1 MMQRWLGLE
10 TRRRPSDGAVP
21 GAAVLIALVATM
33 GVVLA
38 GVSLSAEKPYET
50 VRADSTYLRGD
61 WTLCGNDVVWPVPSS
76 PPACWRPYADT
87 SPFNQEIPADAR
99 VAANSAEV
107 VRRLLGFGPLQH
119 LTAGDAGTAHDYGR
133 PTYFNHPSDP
143 VFRVHCTEPWGVC
156 PVEGLEVRIPDAARV
171 PGGSDGHLSVVD
183 QVSGWEYDFWRV
195 QSKPA
200 GGGELVVAWG
210 GETRIDGDGLGS
222 YAVAARFGTL
232 GGTLRAEELLA
243 GQINHALAISVRC
256 DSGKFVY
263 PASHTSTP
271 CAAEGLPN
279 TDAPA
284 LGTRFQLAMTPAQ
297 IDALAV
303 PEYRKTVLLA
313 MARYGMY
320 VADTG
325 GTWGIVKESALVTT
339 SFGLEDRW
347 VRFARSVGAP
357 YWAPDHRYV
366 INIRDGVD
374 WARYLRVI
382 DPCVTRRTC

>member
-1 MMQRWLGLE
+1 M
-10 TRRRPSDGAVP
+10 RREVLSLRARSDGAVP
-21 GAAVLIALVATM
+21 GAAIIISLVVTM
-33 GVVLA
+33 GVVFA
-38 GVSLSAEKPYET
+38 GVSLSAEQRYET
-50 VRADSTYLRGD
+50 ARAESVPLRGD
-61 WTLCGNDVVWPVPSS
+61 WTLCGSDVLWAGPSS

-107 VRRLLGFGPLQH
+107 VKRLLGFGPLQH
-119 LTAGDAGTAHDYGR
+119 LTAGDAGTANDYGR
-133 PTYFNHPSDP
+133 PTYFNYPSDP
-143 VFRVHCTEPWGVC
+143 VFRVHCIERWGVC

-171 PGGSDGHLSVVD
+171 PGGTDGHLSVVD
-183 QVSGWEYDFWRV
+183 QASGWEYDFWRV
-195 QSKPA
+195 QSKPP
-200 GGGELVVAWG
+200 GGGELVAAWG

-232 GGTLRAEELLA
+232 AGTLRAEELQA
-243 GQINHALAISVRC
+243 GQINHALAISVHC
-256 DSGKFVY
+256 DSGSFVY
-263 PASHTSTP
+263 PASHSGWSCADDGLST
-271 CAAEGLPN
+271 

-284 LGTRFQLAMTPAQ
+284 MGTRLQLAMTPAE

-325 GTWGIVKESALVTT
+325 GSWGIVKESALVTT

-347 VRFARSVGAP
+347 VDRKSV
-357 YWAPDHRYV
+357 V
-366 INIRDGVD
+366 
-374 WARYLRVI
+374 
-382 DPCVTRRTC
+382 